1 VHCRRSRSGNSW
13 RRALPAAAVGLLA
26 ACQPLPHPF
35 AQDAPKPGAAILRLR
50 DGTSIWVA
58 PVAGTPRATAQKLA
72 AAIARALRHQQ
83 IAASDKTAATIS
95 DVLHGRIR
103 QMPGENGETAVVAQW
118 RLDNARGRVL
128 GERAVRI
135 LGEEADWQTGA
146 KGAVAR
152 LAAASA
158 GQLASLVE
166 GGPPP
171 AEARMRQIRLLIGPI
186 TGAPGDGADSLAHA
200 IAQVLKQPD
209 LAIVAGPDARPD
221 LILDA
226 AVTLGKPEG
235 GKEHV
240 RIVWRLRRPDGG
252 EIGTVEQQNDVPS
265 DLLDGPWGNVA
276 WSVAVAAQGG
286 ITRLVARAGAT
297 KNGAS

>member
-265 DLLDGPWGNVA
+265 GLLDGPWGNVA